1 MQGASVPRSLKE
13 RQRLERENLILEVA
27 EAVFVEKGYHETSM
41 DEIAARVGVAKGT
54 LYSHFARKEDLVQ
67 VLLERKLQTLR
78 EAVEQIAQQNA
89 TARSRLSSIM
99 RFMYLE
105 LYGMHFRLVYVLF
118 NSTELQ
124 TLLHARRIKEP
135 GMFSEVAGTVMKLF
149 EEGKEAGEF
158 DARTPTPVLLSIF
171 FSMMSPMA
179 YKRLVVD
186 NTLSPQDLIEDL
198 QRVFFKGIAAE

>member
-1 MQGASVPRSLKE
+1 
-13 RQRLERENLILEVA
+13 
-27 EAVFVEKGYHETSM
+27 
-41 DEIAARVGVAKGT
+41 
-54 LYSHFARKEDLVQ
+54 
-67 VLLERKLQTLR
+67 
-78 EAVEQIAQQNA
+78 
-89 TARSRLSSIM
+89 
-99 RFMYLE
+99 
-105 LYGMHFRLVYVLF
+105 
-118 NSTELQ
+118 
-124 TLLHARRIKEP
+124 
-135 GMFSEVAGTVMKLF
+135 MKLF